1 MLWSVSIEISEKVV
15 GLESDFSSI
24 FVGCGVCDLKCVAA
38 WMYAKNGIGK
48 RKGSEIKQSGF
59 LRISFVFV

>member
-24 FVGCGVCDLKCVAA
+24 FVVCGVCDLKCVAV